1 MAKAKA
7 EGTGGIGRRGFLAGG
22 AATSGAALLTGTAG
36 AVAAPARAA
45 DGTAVALAEP
55 ITAVTPGDKR
65 YKDLVRGWN
74 QRWVANPETVFLA
87 ETTAQVQQ
95 VVQTAVKGNKRLT
108 VRGGGHCWEDWVF
121 NPDVRVILDMT
132 KMNKVYFDSAKNA
145 ICVEAGSQL
154 LNVYERMYRT
164 WGVIVPAGMCFQVG
178 AGGHVSGGGWG
189 LLCRQLGLVVDHL
202 YGVEVVSVDADG
214 TARVHVATREAEDPH
229 RDLWWA
235 HTGGGGG
242 NFGVITRFWFRSP
255 GATGTDPAKLL
266 PQPPSE
272 VLLSAVSWPWAEMT
286 KDRFARLVKNYG
298 EWHAKY
304 LKPGTANDN
313 LVSMLALNHKSNGYI
328 GLVTQV
334 DATIPNAQQVLDD
347 FLAEMT
353 KGLDVAHQ
361 PLATHMGEL
370 SAMPELAKPRRM
382 PWLQATRYMGTTNP
396 TLNDPSLK
404 GDFKSSYYKTAMPDA
419 HIDAFY
425 QHLTR
430 DDLVNTTASVLLSSF
445 GGKVNAVA
453 QDATAAAHRDAA
465 YKAAWMI
472 WWTDPADEAISL
484 KWIREFF
491 HGVYADTGGVPVIN
505 DVTDGCY
512 VNYPDIDL
520 HDPQFNKSAT
530 PWHELY
536 YKGNYAKLQQVK
548 KKYDPRNV
556 FRHSQSIQLP
566 AS

>member
-1 MAKAKA
+1 M
-7 EGTGGIGRRGFLAGG
+7 RRRNFLAGG
-22 AATSGAALLTGTAG
+22 AAASGAALLTGTGLSSPAAAAEGG
-36 AVAAPARAA
+36 ATV
-45 DGTAVALAEP
+45 EP
-55 ITAVTPGDKR
+55 ITAVTPADKR

-74 QRWVANPETVFLA
+74 QRWVASPEAVYLA
-87 ETTAQVQQ
+87 ESTAQVQQ
-95 VVQTAVKGNKRLT
+95 VVQKAVTAGKRLT

-132 KMNKVYFDSAKNA
+132 KMNKVYFDAAKNA
-145 ICVEAGSQL
+145 ICVESGAQL

-164 WGVIVPAGMCFQVG
+164 WGVVVPAGMCFQVG

-189 LLCRQLGLVVDHL
+189 MLCRQLGLVVDHL

-266 PQPPSE
+266 PQPPAE
-272 VLLSAVSWPWAEMT
+272 VLVSAVSWPWAEMT
-286 KDRFARLVKNYG
+286 KPRFARLVKNYG
-298 EWHAKY
+298 DWHAKY
-304 LKPGTANDN
+304 LKAGTVNDN

-328 GLVTQV
+328 GLITQL
-334 DATIPNAQQVLDD
+334 DATVPNADQVLSD
-347 FLAEMT
+347 FLAAMT
-353 KGLDVAHQ
+353 AGLDVAPQ

-370 SAMPELAKPRRM
+370 SAMPELARPRRM
-382 PWLQATRYMGTTNP
+382 PWLQAARYLGTTNP

-404 GDFKSSYYKTAMPDA
+404 GDFKSSYYRTAMPDA
-419 HIDAFY
+419 HIDEFY
-425 QHLTR
+425 EHLTR
-430 DDLVNTTASVLLSSF
+430 DDLNNATASVLLSSF
-445 GGKVNAVA
+445 GGKVNSVA
-453 QDATAAAHRDAA
+453 PDATAAPHREAA

-472 WWTDPADEAISL
+472 WWTESADEAKSL
-484 KWIREFF
+484 QWIREFF
-491 HGVYADTGGVPVIN
+491 HGVYAATGGVPVP
-505 DVTDGCY
+505 DAVTDGCY

-520 HDPQFNKSAT
+520 HDPAYNKSAV
-530 PWHELY
+530 PWHTLY
-536 YKGNYAKLQQVK
+536 YKGNYPRLQQVK
-548 KKYDPRNV
+548 KKYDPRDV

-566 AS
+566 TP